1 MPNLNRIKA
10 IAEKEVFHILRDSR
24 TLTIIFIMPL
34 LQLIIF
40 GYAMNMEIRQ
50 VPLVVDDSA
59 LNSSSQALID
69 AFIHTDYF
77 RLVPKDEGILNPGE
91 LFKERRAQATL
102 SIPQGFGKDSFTVLL
117 KIDASDPNSAQMIQN
132 YANGIVNNRFAIAGA
147 GITLQ
152 PLILYNPDLKSSFF
166 FVPGLIALI
175 LVMICA
181 LLTSISI
188 SREKEMGTMEQ
199 ILVSPV
205 SATEILLGKVL
216 PYIFLGLMDALLI
229 LGVGMLLFQVPF
241 RGEFIVFLGFTFL
254 YVLTSLCL
262 GLLVSTVAKTQQ
274 GAMMMALGMTL
285 LPTLLLSGYMFP
297 ISSMPVILQKIT
309 YIIPARYYL
318 QIIRGIM
325 LKGNSVR
332 HLYQSG
338 LSLLIMSVTML
349 IIASRRFKLRLS

>member
-1 MPNLNRIKA
+1 
-10 IAEKEVFHILRDSR
+10 
-24 TLTIIFIMPL
+24 
-34 LQLIIF
+34 
-40 GYAMNMEIRQ
+40 
-50 VPLVVDDSA
+50 
-59 LNSSSQALID
+59 
-69 AFIHTDYF
+69 
-77 RLVPKDEGILNPGE
+77 
-91 LFKERRAQATL
+91 
-102 SIPQGFGKDSFTVLL
+102 
-117 KIDASDPNSAQMIQN
+117 
-132 YANGIVNNRFAIAGA
+132 
-147 GITLQ
+147 
-152 PLILYNPDLKSSFF
+152 
-166 FVPGLIALI
+166 
-175 LVMICA
+175 
-181 LLTSISI
+181 
-188 SREKEMGTMEQ
+188 
-199 ILVSPV
+199 
-205 SATEILLGKVL
+205 LGKVL